1 MRADAANVLTLLAP
15 PCRIAFSVTD
25 ITGSN
30 TLDAGSHNFADIAR
44 RHPMGA
50 IERSAWQGSDARG
63 GRQRDVH
70 LLARGEG

>member
-1 MRADAANVLTLLAP
+1 
-15 PCRIAFSVTD
+15 
-25 ITGSN
+25 
-30 TLDAGSHNFADIAR
+30 
-44 RHPMGA
+44 MGA